1 MVRDRGLTP
10 STRLSVVANPSFTRV
25 LRDDGTSFSLLDR
38 VREAGAELLDD
49 GRVRMSADVAPGPFY
64 WWIDRLP
71 QPEDYVLALSGLSLA
86 DVYAADEW
94 EATAS
99 AFAPPSRYRG
109 DSLH

>member
-49 GRVRMSADVAPGPFY
+49 GRVRMARDAVPGWFC

-71 QPEDYVLALSGLSLA
+71 KPEDYVLALSGVSLA
-86 DVYAADEW
+86 DVYAADER
-94 EATAS
+94 EATVS
-99 AFAPPSRYRG
+99 AFAPPTGYRG
-109 DSLH
+109 ESLH